1 MTLQIAEDQDF
12 SFEFY
17 TWPDAIILK
26 PPRNN
31 CLLPGVLV
39 LRNIA
44 QVAENQMSLSDS
56 CRRLHNVRQGAG

>member
-1 MTLQIAEDQDF
+1 MYPPPYIQTIAG
-12 SFEFY
+12 
-17 TWPDAIILK
+17 
-26 PPRNN
+26 R

-56 CRRLHNVRQGAG
+56 CRRLHNVRQVAG